1 MSETEQAFFG
11 AGCFWGAEAAFRKL
25 PGVIDTR
32 VGYAAENSPNAT
44 RIEVVRVE
52 FSPAK
57 LSFELLTEH
66 FWGLH
71 DPTSVDRQGADV
83 GTKYRSAIFTT
94 SIQQTDAA
102 REAIAKLDRSGRFS
116 RPVATVVL
124 SLGQFDMASDE
135 DQRYLERN
143 GLASC
148 GL

>member
-25 PGVIDTR
+25 PGVTDTR
-32 VGYAAENSPNAT
+32 VGYANENAPNAT
-44 RIEVVRVE
+44 RIEVVKVD

-57 LSFELLTEH
+57 LTFELLIEH
-66 FWGLH
+66 FWDLH
-71 DPTSVDRQGADV
+71 DPTSVDRQGEDV

-94 SIQQTDAA
+94 SSQQTDVA
-102 REAIAKLDRSGRFS
+102 REAISKLDSSGRFS
-116 RPVATVVL
+116 RPIVTVVL
-124 SLGQFDMASDE
+124 PLGQFDMASDE

-143 GLASC
+143 GLFSC

>member
-1 MSETEQAFFG
+1 MSTTEQAFFG

-25 PGVIDTR
+25 PGVVDTR
-32 VGYAAENSPNAT
+32 VGYARDHSPNIT
-44 RIEVVRVE
+44 GIEVVQVE
-52 FSPAK
+52 FSPEK
-57 LSFELLTEH
+57 LTFELLIEH

-71 DPTSVDRQGADV
+71 DPTSVDRQGEDV

-94 SIQQTDAA
+94 SSQQMNAA
-102 REAIAKLDRSGRFS
+102 RAAISTLDSSRRFS
-116 RPVATVVL
+116 RPIVTVVL
-124 SLGQFDMASDE
+124 PLGQFDLASDS